1 MCHRSNTPLTSC
13 SAAFWDSCCLRPWC
27 GSWRTMVIS
36 HTHLPHPLSF
46 TVLLAGAEKFSE
58 TFLGEFD
65 NPEAIW
71 NNEMRQL
78 MIQKI
83 ASHISDFTPRLLSNT
98 RATYQV
104 SAGWEGDLYCLDLSS
119 FPPPPPPPPPIVL
132 CHAGGPVPSVGGRV
146 ILQHLLPAA
155 PLQHAAV
162 SRLAN
167 QRACMYF

>member
-1 MCHRSNTPLTSC
+1 MCSTSGFC
-13 SAAFWDSCCLRPWC
+13 HCALLFQPGLF
-27 GSWRTMVIS
+27 TEV
-36 HTHLPHPLSF
+36 LSLF
-46 TVLLAGAEKFSE
+46 VRYTGADKFSE

-104 SAGWEGDLYCLDLSS
+104 SRYVCVLVNSLSIHVHTYVYS
-119 FPPPPPPPPPIVL
+119 THTRTHI
-132 CHAGGPVPSVGGRV
+132 HTY
-146 ILQHLLPAA
+146 I
-155 PLQHAAV
+155 
-162 SRLAN
+162 
-167 QRACMYF
+167 